1 MMNNV
6 QTQNNNDKTDRAEY
20 TKDQIKQFF
29 EPKSVV
35 LVGAAERTMY
45 TQCTVQNADA
55 FKGAA
60 LYLVNRRGV
69 SVLGRA
75 AATSCVQ
82 LQQEVDTAFIH
93 VPAMAVMDALDDVH
107 AAGIRN
113 VVLLS
118 SGFSE
123 SGRSGRE
130 LQQRLAAKAQT
141 LGLMLL
147 GPNHVGFLNLAN
159 DISVFALPA
168 PSNRVGPL
176 AVLSQSGAVAM
187 EIARF
192 SERHDIRMSHLITL
206 GNEAVLTG
214 SDALEYAVECPH
226 THAILMFIEEIK
238 NPARFTQAALRAAA
252 KGKPIIAYKSGVTEI
267 AARSAAA
274 HTGALVGDDKVTDAV
289 FRDLGIIRVHS
300 LEDLVVT
307 GKIASA
313 LGTRKISGVGVVS
326 ASGGAN
332 DIIADVAESFGV
344 PLAEFSGQTNRQILD
359 IVPDNFITAQNP
371 FDLTG
376 SSVRDRTLWKS
387 VTGIIGKDP
396 SVDIVVC
403 VGSLIAGP
411 IPQEKDLLVAQA
423 LNALDCPYIYM
434 TTLFTEISE
443 SCASVMKGAGFN
455 LISTGVVPTIRA
467 LGKYIDWNRRLTLLS
482 DSPYCHRG
490 DAIEIALKPGS
501 LWSEVQARQLLEL
514 NGVPFPPVTLVKNAD
529 EAVCAAGEYG
539 VPVAMKIVSALIA
552 HKSDIGGVELSV
564 SGEAKIRKSFE
575 QIMAAGLSLVSP
587 EDIDGVLV
595 TPMRELGTEFI
606 VGVTRDSQWGL
617 VLVLGFG
624 GVFVEVLADSVIV
637 PLPTSRE
644 IVLNAMSRLKAAAIL
659 KGVRGKKP
667 VDQDKLVDVVLK
679 VAQVALAIGDR
690 LDSIEINPLSVD
702 GADIQALDS
711 LLIERSFE
719 STSS

>member
-1 MMNNV
+1 MMNSV
-6 QTQNNNDKTDRAEY
+6 QTQDSSTIHTTGY
-20 TKDQIKQFF
+20 SKDQLKRFF

-35 LVGAAERTMY
+35 LVGAAERTLY
-45 TQCTVQNADA
+45 TQCTVQNADV
-55 FKGAA
+55 FKGAK
-60 LYLVNRRGV
+60 LHLVNRRGAP
-69 SVLGRA
+69 VLGRT

-82 LQQEVDTAFIH
+82 LQQEIDTAFIH
-93 VPAMAVMDALDDVH
+93 VPAAAVMDAVEDAH
-107 AAGIRN
+107 EAGIRN

-123 SGRSGRE
+123 SGDEGRE
-130 LQQRLAAKAQT
+130 LQQRLAARARE

-168 PSNRVGPL
+168 PGNRPGPL

-214 SDALEYAVECPH
+214 SDALEYAVDCPH
-226 THAILMFIEEIK
+226 TRAILMFTEEIK
-238 NPARFTQAALRAAA
+238 NPVRFAQAARRAAA
-252 KGKPIIAYKSGVTEI
+252 MGKPIIAYKSGVTEI
-267 AARSAAA
+267 AAKSAAA
-274 HTGALVGDDKVTDAV
+274 HTGALVGDDKVIDAV

-344 PLAEFSGQTNRQILD
+344 PLAEFSEQTNRQIVD

-387 VTGIIGKDP
+387 VTGIIGRDP
-396 SVDIVVC
+396 SVDLLVC
-403 VGSLIAGP
+403 VGSLITSPA
-411 IPQEKDLLVAQA
+411 PQEKDLLVAEA

-434 TTLFTEISE
+434 TTLFTEISD
-443 SCASVMKGAGFN
+443 SCASVMKSAGFN
-455 LISTGVVPTIRA
+455 LISTGVVPTMRA
-467 LGKYIDWNRRLTLLS
+467 LGKYIDWNRRLELIVKS
-482 DSPYCHRG
+482 HDSEHLDNVELAVP
-490 DAIEIALKPGS
+490 PGS
-501 LWSEVQARQLLEL
+501 LWSEVQARQLLERH
-514 NGVPFPPVTLVKNAD
+514 GVPFTPSTLVKSAE
-529 EAVCAAGEYG
+529 EAVQAATAYG
-539 VPVAMKIVSALIA
+539 VPVAMKIVSAHIA

-564 SGEAKIRKSFE
+564 SGSAQVHASFDR
-575 QIMAAGLSLVSP
+575 IMAAGQTSVSR
-587 EDIDGVLV
+587 EAIDGVLI
-595 TPMRELGTEFI
+595 TPMLAVGTEFI
-606 VGVTRDSQWGL
+606 VGVTRDPQWGL
-617 VLVLGFG
+617 VLVIGLGG
-624 GVFVEVLADSVIV
+624 IFVEVLADSVIV
-637 PLPTSRE
+637 PLPTSRPL
-644 IVLNAMSRLKAAAIL
+644 ILNALSRLKAAAIL
-659 KGVRGKKP
+659 RGVRGKKP
-667 VDQDKLVDVVLK
+667 VDQEKLVDVILT

-690 LDSIEINPLSVD
+690 LESIEINPLSVD
-702 GADIQALDS
+702 GSEIKALDA
-711 LLIERSFE
+711 LLIER
-719 STSS
+719 TNP